1 MKFLRRKRKVLDF
14 RQMDEELLGAS
25 IRHYAHMLDK
35 ITTTR
40 WREGRGRVYKEKL
53 EKALG
58 VWRENSFEKSDD
70 IRWAEKTLDEFNE
83 WNRQK
88 KPIFPKGKVKKM
100 ESAYDVIKN
109 RRSIRCFEDRNVEKE
124 KILKVLKAG
133 MWAPS
138 SGNRQTW
145 AFIAKK
151 RLEKERSA
159 KAELSFQ
166 KEGWRSGAV
175 LIYVAI
181 DRRPYGP
188 KEKFAGAMDAAAAIQ
203 NMLLMA
209 HSLGLGGCWSYLADL
224 VDQNKLRKRLGLSDY
239 YYVYSAVLL
248 GYPIGSP
255 KAPGRK
261 PLERTVKFLIE
272 RGA

>member
-1 MKFLRRKRKVLDF
+1 LKFLHRKKKVPDF
-14 RQMDEELLGAS
+14 RHMDKELLGAS
-25 IRHYAHMLDK
+25 IRHHAHMLDK
-35 ITTTR
+35 IVITR
-40 WREGRGRVYKEKL
+40 WSEGRGRIYKEKL

-58 VWRENSFEKSDD
+58 LWHENCFEKSDD

-83 WNRQK
+83 WNRQN
-88 KPIFPKGKVKKM
+88 KPIFPERKIEKM
-100 ESAYDVIKN
+100 ESVYNVIKS
-109 RRSIRCFEDRNVEKE
+109 RRSIRCFEDKSVEKE
-124 KILKVLKAG
+124 KILRVLESG

-145 AFIAKK
+145 TFIVKK
-151 RLEKERSA
+151 RLEKERPA

-181 DRRPYGP
+181 DMRPYVP
-188 KEKFAGAMDAAAAIQ
+188 TEKFAGAMDAAAAIQ

-224 VDQNKLRKRLGLSDY
+224 VDQNKLRKRLGLSKY
-239 YYVYSAVLL
+239 YYVYSVILL

-255 KAPGRK
+255 NAPGRK
-261 PLERTVKFLIE
+261 PLERTAKFL
-272 RGA
+272 

>member
-1 MKFLRRKRKVLDF
+1 MKFLRREKKVPDF
-14 RQMDEELLGAS
+14 RQMDEDLLGAS

-35 ITTTR
+35 ITIMK
-40 WREGRGRVYKEKL
+40 WSEGRGRVYKEKL
-53 EKALG
+53 EKALR
-58 VWRENSFEKSDD
+58 VWRENYFDKSDD

-88 KPIFPKGKVKKM
+88 KPFFPERKVKKM
-100 ESAYDVIKN
+100 ESVYGVIKN
-109 RRSIRCFEDRNVEKE
+109 RRSIRCFEDKDVEKE
-124 KILKVLKAG
+124 KILKVLEAG

-145 AFIAKK
+145 KFIVKK
-151 RLEKERSA
+151 RLGKERPA

-166 KEGWRSGAV
+166 KEGWKSGAV

-239 YYVYSAVLL
+239 YYVYSAILL

-261 PLERTVKFLIE
+261 QLERTVELI
-272 RGA
+272 GY